1 MLRALLLHRHSSPF
15 RVTPSIFSYPFGVGI
30 FVKVLRPLQVGAV
43 KATDGECKGKADEVK
58 RREGEIADGEAG
70 ASHAAG
76 LSL

>member
-1 MLRALLLHRHSSPF
+1 MLRALLLHHHFSSF

-43 KATDGECKGKADEVK
+43 EATHGECKRKADKVK